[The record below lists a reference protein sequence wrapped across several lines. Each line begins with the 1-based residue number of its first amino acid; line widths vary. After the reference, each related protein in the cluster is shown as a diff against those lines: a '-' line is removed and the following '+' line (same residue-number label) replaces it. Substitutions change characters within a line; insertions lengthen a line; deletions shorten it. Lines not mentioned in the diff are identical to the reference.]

1 MAGGPV
7 RLLLL
12 PAAQAEAHIRRA
24 AVPDHQRQGNGD
36 NGGDQ
41 ITGILAQNQC
51 QCADGDNGQ
60 RKGHVGGGH
69 PRDPHPL
76 ADKDLIHNVV
86 QVVDH
91 QGQGCGDRIPADQ
104 TANGFGLQGILF
116 PLGLFHRSCSFL
128 PRRGGRAAKKA
139 PGYAPGLWATGC
151 HPKLTFQTTRGW
163 EAAGDTPEPLS
174 SPIQT
179 NCWLRNFTESAHGSR
194 ALTASRE
201 YLVSEESISFAL
213 G

>member
-12 PAAQAEAHIRRA
+12 PAAQAETHIRRA
-24 AVPDHQRQGNGD
+24 AVPDHQRQGN
-36 NGGDQ
+36 
-41 ITGILAQNQC
+41 
-51 QCADGDNGQ
+51 GDNGQ

-116 PLGLFHRSCSFL
+116 PLGLFHVSCSFL

>member
-24 AVPDHQRQGNGD
+24 AVPDHQRQGN
-36 NGGDQ
+36 
-41 ITGILAQNQC
+41 
-51 QCADGDNGQ
+51 GDNGQ

-91 QGQGCGDRIPADQ
+91 QGQGLWGIEYRRIRRPMGSVSRGFCFRWGCSIVPAP
-104 TANGFGLQGILF
+104 F
-116 PLGLFHRSCSFL
+116 FH
-128 PRRGGRAAKKA
+128 GGADGQQKK
-139 PGYAPGLWATGC
+139 
-151 HPKLTFQTTRGW
+151 HP
-163 EAAGDTPEPLS
+163 DTPLVSGPPDAIPS
-174 SPIQT
+174 SRSRQQGDGRPPATRLNLFLLPIQT

>member
-36 NGGDQ
+36 NG
-41 ITGILAQNQC
+41 
-51 QCADGDNGQ
+51 Q

-69 PRDPHPL
+69 PRDPYPL

-91 QGQGCGDRIPADQ
+91 QGQGCGDRVPANQ

-128 PRRGGRAAKKA
+128 PRWGRRAAKK
-139 PGYAPGLWATGC
+139 
-151 HPKLTFQTTRGW
+151 HP
-163 EAAGDTPEPLS
+163 DTP
-174 SPIQT
+174 
-179 NCWLRNFTESAHGSR
+179 
-194 ALTASRE
+194 
-201 YLVSEESISFAL
+201 LVSGPPDAIPSSRSRQQGDGRPPATRLNLFLLPSRPTVGFGISPNQRMARGL
-213 G
+213 

>member
-1 MAGGPV
+1 MRYKISDLAKLLDVSTNTV
-7 RLLLL
+7 RRY
-12 PAAQAEAHIRRA
+12 EDMGYIS
-24 AVPDHQRQGNGD
+24 AVRDENSGYRYYDDDGIFGVLNAKMHVKYGFSHE
-36 NGGDQ
+36 Q
-41 ITGILAQNQC
+41 IAKMQHFSLE
-51 QCADGDNGQ
+51 
-60 RKGHVGGGH
+60 
-69 PRDPHPL
+69 
-76 ADKDLIHNVV
+76 
-86 QVVDH
+86 H